1 MIAMATF
8 KNGDRFYI
16 EKNGVRLYGT
26 VLHRRMAYGPSRG
39 GTYMVEFDDPGAAEH
54 NQYADDM
61 HHVPSTSMTGARF
74 SDKTLFE

>member
-1 MIAMATF
+1 
-8 KNGDRFYI
+8 
-16 EKNGVRLYGT
+16 
-26 VLHRRMAYGPSRG
+26 
-39 GTYMVEFDDPGAAEH
+39 MVEFDDPGAAEH